1 MSSPS
6 PNTATA
12 EDYRNAFLAL
22 EPQMSETRR
31 KLLSSHYHFYDHQG
45 TMTQIAKAMGWPS
58 YRNGNAHYGR
68 LAKLVAEQL
77 GLQFDGVNLNA
88 LCRFVEPEEP
98 GDHWLIVMRPQV
110 AQALEQLGW
119 T

>member
-68 LAKLVAEQL
+68 LAKLVVGASVRRRKPER
-77 GLQFDGVNLNA
+77 A
-88 LCRFVEPEEP
+88 LPIR
-98 GDHWLIVMRPQV
+98 GARG
-110 AQALEQLGW
+110 AR
-119 T
+119 